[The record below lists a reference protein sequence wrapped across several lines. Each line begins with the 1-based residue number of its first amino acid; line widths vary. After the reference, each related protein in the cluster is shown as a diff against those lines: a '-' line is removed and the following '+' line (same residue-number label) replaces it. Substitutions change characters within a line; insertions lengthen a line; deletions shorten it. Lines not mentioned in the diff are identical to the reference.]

1 MIVLQYSIDPYSV
14 QVDRWSALHFPI
26 QNLLDGIY
34 PYTASTH
41 LGGNASPFPV
51 WQLLHIPFYLL
62 GNVGLSFFAAVILFL
77 WSCWKVRG
85 RDKALIVSLLLC
97 LSVAVWYEALVRSDL
112 ITNMLLVTSIFNLFS
127 RNPSQQWI
135 ERHRWWI
142 ACLVGL
148 LASTRV
154 IVLIPITVLL
164 LPYFVKM
171 NWRNQL
177 GVSLLAI
184 TVFAL
189 TFVPF
194 AIWDWQEF
202 YYFQNNPWRL
212 QTSQGNLS
220 DFLLFVPL
228 TVFLAMTHKG
238 IAFRY
243 CRNSAL
249 MLVTFVVV
257 TFVHNMYLSENFDLF
272 SSAYDITYLST
283 ALPFCML
290 GIVAEDDI

>member
-1 MIVLQYSIDPYSV
+1 M
-14 QVDRWSALHFPI
+14 
-26 QNLLDGIY
+26 
-34 PYTASTH
+34 
-41 LGGNASPFPV
+41 
-51 WQLLHIPFYLL
+51 
-62 GNVGLSFFAAVILFL
+62 
-77 WSCWKVRG
+77 
-85 RDKALIVSLLLC
+85 
-97 LSVAVWYEALVRSDL
+97 
-112 ITNMLLVTSIFNLFS
+112 
-127 RNPSQQWI
+127 
-135 ERHRWWI
+135 
-142 ACLVGL
+142 
-148 LASTRV
+148 
-154 IVLIPITVLL
+154 L

-184 TVFAL
+184 IVFAL

-249 MLVTFVVV
+249 MLMTFVVV

-290 GIVAEDDI
+290 GIAEKDDI